1 MDSKKQKAHTQV
13 CVFFV
18 VKICVVFINQNM
30 KSVYDDEM
38 LPKDFEEI
46 ARAYSQSLKKR
57 GFVFV
62 HLDQEELSFL
72 VDEVLICLAKM
83 KACLKNLVHIQSS
96 VLKNKLTEIEFFCC
110 DNFENKKP
118 HNFDCVE
125 NENNSFLVL
134 VALENLLVGNLLK
147 LCHKKFYPSV
157 CKKMIEDVCLL
168 FSESV
173 DVSGFVLA

>member
-1 MDSKKQKAHTQV
+1 M
-13 CVFFV
+13 CFFV

-38 LPKDFEEI
+38 LPEDFEEI
-46 ARAYSQSLKKR
+46 AKAYSQSLKKR

-83 KACLKNLVHIQSS
+83 KACLKNLVHIQSV
-96 VLKNKLTEIEFFCC
+96 VLQNKLAEIERFCC
-110 DNFENKKP
+110 DKFDNKKP

-125 NENNSFLVL
+125 NENQCFLML
-134 VALENLLVGNLLK
+134 VALENFLVVHLLK
-147 LCHKKFYPSV
+147 LCDKKFYPSDF
-157 CKKMIEDVCLL
+157 KNMIEDVCLI
-168 FSESV
+168 FAESV